1 MVRAT
6 DRFRTAGRS
15 LIGFDSTEPS
25 AVVRGW
31 LGFSAVMTALGIVLI
46 GSWFVVGGNAAGFL
60 AVVGLLFGLVI
71 GYSVS
76 RSKSIASATTWFSE
90 PDGIL
95 LLALL
100 VAFLVA
106 MVALVL

>member
-31 LGFSAVMTALGIVLI
+31 LGFSAVMTVLGAILI
-46 GSWFVVGGNAAGFL
+46 GGWFVVGGSAAGFL
-60 AVVGLLFGLVI
+60 AVVGLLFALVV

-76 RSKSIASATTWFSE
+76 RSKSIASATAWFSE
-90 PDGIL
+90 PNGML
-95 LLALL
+95 LLALM
-100 VAFLVA
+100 VAFVVA
-106 MVALVL
+106 IVALVL